1 MMIICKWVATFFPFF
16 FIRLLEL
23 NFISYLKLCVV
34 MLLLSAAERCL
45 NGTWCVEFN
54 LRVAS
59 WKWNVKTLWRIHR
72 CWMDGEKV
80 LQVRWIGISVTTE
93 ILLIILILLAL
104 LSSLILPLFSLSPYD
119 KKLGVFYNWGGDLRK
134 TIQKYSYDSYYSRL
148 LLFLVHGFI
157 EWMLQD
163 ALWMKS
169 F

>member
-1 MMIICKWVATFFPFF
+1 M
-16 FIRLLEL
+16 
-23 NFISYLKLCVV
+23 
-34 MLLLSAAERCL
+34 
-45 NGTWCVEFN
+45 
-54 LRVAS
+54 
-59 WKWNVKTLWRIHR
+59 
-72 CWMDGEKV
+72 

-157 EWMLQD
+157 E
-163 ALWMKS
+163 
-169 F
+169 